1 MRTVRLLVLLLAVVL
16 AAVVLTPAGVA
27 TGQAR
32 TTWYAPLSGDEEVPR
47 NASRGAGFA
56 SFELAPAGN
65 ALQYYLFVDNIQNV
79 QMAHIHIGA
88 AGQNGPIAV
97 WLYPP
102 APPARL
108 ISGTVSG
115 MIGQGTITTANF
127 TGPLQGQPFGA
138 LVNAFNNGTAY
149 VNVHTT
155 QFPGGEIR
163 GQIR

>member
-1 MRTVRLLVLLLAVVL
+1 MRTVGLFVMLAVALPTMML
-16 AAVVLTPAGVA
+16 APTGVA

-32 TTWYAPLSGDEEVPR
+32 TTWYAPLSGDEQVPR
-47 NASRGAGFA
+47 TASRGMGFA

-79 QMAHIHIGA
+79 LMAHIHIGA
-88 AGQNGPIAV
+88 AGQNGPVAV
-97 WLYPP
+97 WLYPA

-115 MIGQGTITTANF
+115 FIGQGTITTANF
-127 TGPLQGQPFGA
+127 TGPLQGQQFGA
-138 LVNAFNNGTAY
+138 LVNALNNGTAY